1 MYLFKPTE
9 DFMNKTL
16 VILCGGD
23 SSRMGTKKALL
34 PFEDK
39 TMVEY
44 IYDKFSPFFDKVYLS
59 VNERGDLAHLGL
71 NAQEIPDIS
80 RNAGPFGAILSCL
93 TMISGDRAFF
103 MSVDTPFLD
112 PRTAVLLYEQSY
124 NYDITTF
131 NFAGDQLDSICG
143 VYNKRCIGSH
153 FKCIFFKNTTR
164 NYLQDRC
171 YTNIISTDEIASVSK
186 ISMEQQFY
194 KVNDRRSY
202 YYAVFSILKHNFV
215 C

>member
-1 MYLFKPTE
+1 
-9 DFMNKTL
+9 MNRTL

-44 IYDKFSPFFDKVYLS
+44 IYDKFSPFFDKIYLS
-59 VNERGDLAHLGL
+59 VNERGDLTHLGL
-71 NAQEIPDIS
+71 DAQEIPDIY
-80 RNAGPFGAILSCL
+80 RNAGPVGAILSCL

-103 MSVDTPFLD
+103 MSVDTPFMD
-112 PRTAVLLYEQSY
+112 PRIAAYLYDHSY
-124 NYDITTF
+124 NYDITSF
-131 NFAGDQLDSICG
+131 KFDGEFLDTICG
-143 VYNKRCIGSH
+143 VYHKRCIGPL
-153 FKCIFFKNTTR
+153 FKSIFFKKATKS
-164 NYLQDRC
+164 YIQARC
-171 YTNIISTDEIASVSK
+171 YTNLVDTETIKSISS

-194 KVNDRRSY
+194 KVNDRKSY

>member
-1 MYLFKPTE
+1 
-9 DFMNKTL
+9 MNRTL

-44 IYDKFSPFFDKVYLS
+44 IYDKFSPYFNKIYLS
-59 VNERGDLAHLGL
+59 VNERGDLTHLKL

-80 RNAGPFGAILSCL
+80 RNAGPYGAILSCL

-112 PRTAVLLYEQSY
+112 PRTAVFLYDRSLT
-124 NYDITTF
+124 YDITTF
-131 NFAGDQLDSICG
+131 EFPESYADTICG
-143 VYNKRCIGSH
+143 VFTKKCIGTL
-153 FKCIFFKNTTR
+153 FKSIF
-164 NYLQDRC
+164 
-171 YTNIISTDEIASVSK
+171 
-186 ISMEQQFY
+186 
-194 KVNDRRSY
+194 
-202 YYAVFSILKHNFV
+202 LKK
-215 C
+215 CL

>member
-1 MYLFKPTE
+1 
-9 DFMNKTL
+9 MNRTL

-44 IYDKFSPFFDKVYLS
+44 IYDKFSPFFNKIYLS
-59 VNERGDLAHLGL
+59 VNERGDLAHLNL
-71 NAQEIPDIS
+71 DAQEIPDIS
-80 RNAGPFGAILSCL
+80 RVPGPYVAILSCL
-93 TMISGDRAFF
+93 TMISGEKAFF
-103 MSVDTPFLD
+103 MSVDTPFMD
-112 PRTAVLLYEQSY
+112 PRTAAYLYDHSA
-124 NYDITTF
+124 NFDITTF
-131 NFAGDQLDSICG
+131 NFSGQFIDSICG
-143 VYNKRCIGSH
+143 VYTKKCIGPL
-153 FKCIFFKNTTR
+153 FKSLFFKKTTR
-164 NYLQDRC
+164 SFIQDRC
-171 YTNIISTDEIASVSK
+171 YTNLIDTDRIAEISN

-194 KVNDRRSY
+194 KVNDRDSY

>member
-1 MYLFKPTE
+1 
-9 DFMNKTL
+9 MNRTL

-23 SSRMGTKKALL
+23 SSRMGTNKALL

-59 VNERGDLAHLGL
+59 VNQRGDLSHLGL
-71 NAQEIPDIS
+71 NAHEIPDIS
-80 RNAGPFGAILSCL
+80 RNAGPYGAILSCL

-103 MSVDTPFLD
+103 VSVDTPFMD
-112 PRTAVLLYEQSY
+112 PRVAVYLYDQSY

-131 NFAGDQLDSICG
+131 IFPNEYIDTICG
-143 VYNKRCIGSH
+143 VYNKNCIGQL
-153 FKCIFFKNTTR
+153 FKSLFFK
-164 NYLQDRC
+164 Q
-171 YTNIISTDEIASVSK
+171 TNRSYIQEHCFTNLIEPECIANVSTVAI
-186 ISMEQQFY
+186 EQQFY
-194 KVNDRRSY
+194 RVNDRQSY
-202 YYAVFSILKHNFV
+202 YYAVFSILKHNFI

>member
-1 MYLFKPTE
+1 
-9 DFMNKTL
+9 MNRTL

-71 NAQEIPDIS
+71 DAQEIPDIS
-80 RNAGPFGAILSCL
+80 RNAGPYGAILSCL
-93 TMISGDRAFF
+93 TMITGDRAFF

-112 PRTAVLLYEQSY
+112 PRTAVYLYDQSY

-131 NFAGDQLDSICG
+131 RFPDNLLDTICD
-143 VYNKRCIGSH
+143 VYNKRCIGA
-153 FKCIFFKNTTR
+153 FFKSLVKGLY
-164 NYLQDRC
+164 YLALA
-171 YTNIISTDEIASVSK
+171 EIDKGGVFLLGAFKTQENV
-186 ISMEQQFY
+186 FY
-194 KVNDRRSY
+194 
-202 YYAVFSILKHNFV
+202 ACGLHILFPRAA
-215 C
+215 

>member
-1 MYLFKPTE
+1 
-9 DFMNKTL
+9 MNRTL

-44 IYDKFSPFFDKVYLS
+44 IYDKFSPYFDKVYLS

-71 NAQEIPDIS
+71 DAQEIPDIS
-80 RNAGPFGAILSCL
+80 RNAGPYGAILSCL

-103 MSVDTPFLD
+103 MSVDTPFMD
-112 PRTAVLLYEQSY
+112 PRIAVYLYDQSY
-124 NYDITTF
+124 NYDITTYKF
-131 NFAGDQLDSICG
+131 SDDNLDTICG
-143 VYNKRCIGSH
+143 VYNKRCIGPLFKSH
-153 FKCIFFKNTTR
+153 FLKKSTMSFIQEKCF
-164 NYLQDRC
+164 
-171 YTNIISTDEIASVSK
+171 TNLISPEIIAELSTISV
-186 ISMEQQFY
+186 EQQFY
-194 KVNDRRSY
+194 KVNDRNSY
-202 YYAVFSILKHNFV
+202 YYAVFSILKHNFI

>member
-1 MYLFKPTE
+1 
-9 DFMNKTL
+9 MNRTL

-44 IYDKFSPFFDKVYLS
+44 IYDKFSPYFNKIYLS
-59 VNERGDLAHLGL
+59 VNERGDLSHLNL
-71 NAQEIPDIS
+71 DAQEIPDIS
-80 RNAGPFGAILSCL
+80 RNAGPYGAILSCL

-103 MSVDTPFLD
+103 MSVDTPFMD
-112 PRTAVLLYEQSY
+112 PRTAVLLYEQSS

-131 NFAGDQLDSICG
+131 NFNDDYSDTICG
-143 VYNKRCIGSH
+143 VYNKSCIGSL
-153 FKCIFFKNTTR
+153 FKGIFFKKASLV
-164 NYLQDRC
+164 YLQDKC
-171 YTNIISTDEIASVSK
+171 NTNFIDSKEIDNISI

-194 KVNDRRSY
+194 KVNDRMSY
-202 YYAVFSILKHNFV
+202 YYAVFSILKHNFI
-215 C
+215 CQ

>member
-1 MYLFKPTE
+1 
-9 DFMNKTL
+9 MNRTL

-44 IYDKFSPFFDKVYLS
+44 IYDKFSPFFDKIYLS
-59 VNERGDLAHLGL
+59 VNERGDLTHLGL
-71 NAQEIPDIS
+71 DAQEIPDIS
-80 RNAGPFGAILSCL
+80 RNAGPYGAILSCL

-103 MSVDTPFLD
+103 MSVDTPFMD
-112 PRTAVLLYEQSY
+112 PRTAVYLYDQSY

-131 NFAGDQLDSICG
+131 NFSDDLLDAICG
-143 VYNKRCIGSH
+143 VYNKRCIGTF
-153 FKCIFFKNTTR
+153 FKSIFFNKSTR
-164 NYLQDRC
+164 SYVQDRC
-171 YTNIISTDEIASVSK
+171 YTNLIDTDVISNVSS

-194 KVNDRRSY
+194 RVNDRRSY

>member
-1 MYLFKPTE
+1 MTR
-9 DFMNKTL
+9 TL

-44 IYDKFSPFFDKVYLS
+44 IYDKFSPFFDKIYLS
-59 VNERGDLAHLGL
+59 VNERGDFAHLGL
-71 NAQEIPDIS
+71 AAQEIPDIY

-93 TMISGDRAFF
+93 TMLSGDRAFF
-103 MSVDTPFLD
+103 MSVDTPFMD
-112 PRTAVLLYEQSY
+112 PRIAVYLYDQSY

-131 NFAGDQLDSICG
+131 KFPEDSLDTICG
-143 VYNKRCIGSH
+143 VYNKRCIGPL
-153 FKCIFFKNTTR
+153 FKSLFFRKNPMEFIHEK
-164 NYLQDRC
+164 C
-171 YTNIISTDEIASVSK
+171 FTNIIDVEEIENISK
-186 ISMEQQFY
+186 ISTEQQFY

-202 YYAVFSILKHNFV
+202 YYAVFSILKHNFT

>member
-1 MYLFKPTE
+1 
-9 DFMNKTL
+9 MNRTL

-23 SSRMGTKKALL
+23 SSRMGTTKALL

-44 IYDKFSPFFDKVYLS
+44 IYDKFSPYFNKIYLS
-59 VNERGDLAHLGL
+59 VNERGDMSHLGL
-71 NAQEIPDIS
+71 DAVEIPDIS
-80 RNAGPFGAILSCL
+80 RNAGPIGAILSCL

-103 MSVDTPFLD
+103 MSVDTPFMD
-112 PRTAVLLYEQSY
+112 PRVAVYLYDNSN
-124 NYDITTF
+124 NYDITA
-131 NFAGDQLDSICG
+131 FAFGDDFQDTICG
-143 VYNKRCIGSH
+143 VYNKHCIGAF
-153 FKCIFFKNTTR
+153 FKSIFFKKTTK
-164 NYLQDRC
+164 NYILSKC
-171 YTNIISTDEIASVSK
+171 SSNILSTDEINNLSNV
-186 ISMEQQFY
+186 SMEQQFY

>member
-1 MYLFKPTE
+1 
-9 DFMNKTL
+9 MNRTL

-44 IYDKFSPFFDKVYLS
+44 IYDKFSPFFDKIYLS

-71 NAQEIPDIS
+71 DAIEIPDIS
-80 RNAGPFGAILSCL
+80 RNAGPFGAVLSCL

-103 MSVDTPFLD
+103 MSVDTPFMD
-112 PRTAVLLYEQSY
+112 PRTAAYLYDQSY

-131 NFAGDQLDSICG
+131 KFPDEYIGTICG
-143 VYNKRCIGSH
+143 VLNKRCIGPL
-153 FKCIFFKNTTR
+153 FKSIFFKKAIPS
-164 NYLQDRC
+164 LLIERC
-171 YTNIISTDEIASVSK
+171 YTNLIPTESIEGIST
-186 ISMEQQFY
+186 ISLEQQFY
-194 KVNDRRSY
+194 KISDRQSY

>member
-1 MYLFKPTE
+1 
-9 DFMNKTL
+9 MNRTL

-44 IYDKFSPFFDKVYLS
+44 VYNKFSPFFDKIYLS
-59 VNERGDLAHLGL
+59 VKERGDFAHLNL

-80 RNAGPFGAILSCL
+80 RNAGPYGAILSCL

-103 MSVDTPFLD
+103 MSVDTPFMD
-112 PRTAVLLYEQSY
+112 PRTAVFLYDHSLD
-124 NYDITTF
+124 YDITTF
-131 NFAGDQLDSICG
+131 DFSGEFTDTICS
-143 VYNKRCIGSH
+143 VYNKRCIGTL
-153 FKCIFFKNTTR
+153 FKSIFLKKDTKN
-164 NYLQDRC
+164 YIQEKC
-171 YTNIISTDEIASVSK
+171 YTNILDTEEIKDISIVS
-186 ISMEQQFY
+186 IEQQLY
-194 KVNDRRSY
+194 RVNDRNSY
-202 YYAVFSILKHNFV
+202 YYAVFSILKHNFI

>member
-1 MYLFKPTE
+1 MTR
-9 DFMNKTL
+9 TL

-34 PFEDK
+34 PFENK

-44 IYDKFSPFFDKVYLS
+44 IYDKFSPYFDKVYLS

-71 NAQEIPDIS
+71 DAQEIPDIS
-80 RNAGPFGAILSCL
+80 RNAGPYGAILSSL

-103 MSVDTPFLD
+103 MSVDTPFMD
-112 PRTAVLLYEQSY
+112 PRIAVYLYDQSY
-124 NYDITTF
+124 NYDITTYKF
-131 NFAGDQLDSICG
+131 SNDNLDTICG
-143 VYNKRCIGSH
+143 VYNKRCIGPLFKSH
-153 FKCIFFKNTTR
+153 FFKKFSPE
-164 NYLQDRC
+164 YILEKC
-171 YTNIISTDEIASVSK
+171 YTQVIDPAVINDLSTVSVD
-186 ISMEQQFY
+186 QQFY
-194 KVNDRRSY
+194 KVNDRNSY

>member
-1 MYLFKPTE
+1 
-9 DFMNKTL
+9 MNRTL

-44 IYDKFSPFFDKVYLS
+44 IYDKFSPYFDKVYLS
-59 VNERGDLAHLGL
+59 VNERGDLSHLGL
-71 NAQEIPDIS
+71 DAQEIPDIS
-80 RNAGPFGAILSCL
+80 RNAGPYGAILSCL
-93 TMISGDRAFF
+93 TMLSGDRAFF
-103 MSVDTPFLD
+103 MSVDTPFMD
-112 PRTAVLLYEQSY
+112 PRIAVYLYDQSY

-131 NFAGDQLDSICG
+131 NFSGDYLSTICG
-143 VYNKRCIGSH
+143 VYNKRCIGTL
-153 FKCIFFKNTTR
+153 FKSFFFKKSTMSFI
-164 NYLQDRC
+164 QDRC
-171 YTNIISTDEIASVSK
+171 YTNLIDLEEVENLSPIST
-186 ISMEQQFY
+186 EQQFY

-202 YYAVFSILKHNFV
+202 YYAVFSILKHNFI

>member
-1 MYLFKPTE
+1 ME
-9 DFMNKTL
+9 AHMNKTL

-44 IYDKFSPFFDKVYLS
+44 IYDKFSPYFDKIYLS
-59 VNERGDLAHLGL
+59 VNERGDLTHLGL
-71 NAQEIPDIS
+71 DAIEIPDIS
-80 RNAGPFGAILSCL
+80 RKAGPFGAILSCL
-93 TMISGDRAFF
+93 TMITGDRAFI

-112 PRTAVLLYEQSY
+112 PRTAMLLYEHSS
-124 NYDITTF
+124 NYDFTTF
-131 NFAGDQLDSICG
+131 NFKEEHLDTICG
-143 VYNKRCIGSH
+143 VYSKRCIGPL
-153 FKCIFFKNTTR
+153 FKSIFFKNTTH
-164 NYLQDRC
+164 NFLQDKC
-171 YTNIISTDEIASVSK
+171 HTNLVDTKEIEGISK
-186 ISMEQQFY
+186 ISVEQQFY

>member
-1 MYLFKPTE
+1 
-9 DFMNKTL
+9 MNRTL

-44 IYDKFSPFFDKVYLS
+44 IYDKFRPFFDKIYLS
-59 VNERGDLAHLGL
+59 VNERGDLTHLNL
-71 NAQEIPDIS
+71 DAQEIPDIS

-103 MSVDTPFLD
+103 MSVDTPFMD
-112 PRTAVLLYEQSY
+112 PRTAVLLYEQSKD
-124 NYDITTF
+124 YDITTF
-131 NFAGDQLDSICG
+131 NFNEACSDTICG
-143 VYNKRCIGSH
+143 VYNKNCIGTL
-153 FKCIFFKNTTR
+153 FKGMFFKKVSNSF
-164 NYLQDRC
+164 LQEKCR
-171 YTNIISTDEIASVSK
+171 TNLIETSEIDSIST

-194 KVNDRRSY
+194 KVNDRSSY
-202 YYAVFSILKHNFV
+202 YYAVFSILKHNFI

>member
-1 MYLFKPTE
+1 
-9 DFMNKTL
+9 MNRTL

-23 SSRMGTKKALL
+23 SSRMGTNKALL

-59 VNERGDLAHLGL
+59 VNQRGDLAHLGL
-71 NAQEIPDIS
+71 NAHEIPDIS
-80 RNAGPFGAILSCL
+80 RNAGPYGAILSCL

-103 MSVDTPFLD
+103 VSVDTPFMD
-112 PRTAVLLYEQSY
+112 PRVAVYLYDQSY

-131 NFAGDQLDSICG
+131 KFPNEYIDTICG
-143 VYNKRCIGSH
+143 VYNKNCIGQL
-153 FKCIFFKNTTR
+153 FKSLFFKQTNR
-164 NYLQDRC
+164 SYIQEHC
-171 YTNIISTDEIASVSK
+171 FTNIIEPECIANVSTVAI
-186 ISMEQQFY
+186 EQQFY
-194 KVNDRRSY
+194 RVNDRQSY
-202 YYAVFSILKHNFV
+202 YYAVFSILKHNFI

>member
-1 MYLFKPTE
+1 MYLFLISE
-9 DFMNKTL
+9 AHMNKTL

-44 IYDKFSPFFDKVYLS
+44 IYDKFSPYFDKVYLS

-71 NAQEIPDIS
+71 DAQEIPDIS
-80 RNAGPFGAILSCL
+80 RNGGPYCAILSCL
-93 TMISGDRAFF
+93 TMITGDRAFI
-103 MSVDTPFLD
+103 MSVDTPFMD
-112 PRTAVLLYEQSY
+112 PRTAMLLYEQSY

-131 NFAGDQLDSICG
+131 NFKDDFEDSVCG
-143 VYNKRCIGSH
+143 VYSKRCIGPL
-153 FKCIFFKNTTR
+153 FKSIFFKNTTKK
-164 NYLQDRC
+164 YIQERC
-171 YTNIISTDEIASVSK
+171 NTNLIDTEKIANISKV
-186 ISMEQQFY
+186 SMEQQFY
-194 KVNDRRSY
+194 KVNDRQSY